1 MANYKGDEDIHLP
14 RQDGQDE
21 SQEPFLPPPATT
33 QAEKQNGVSVI
44 VAVIGFYF
52 AISLSVVF
60 LNKIIMSGSDFP
72 YALFV
77 TWYQLVV
84 ALVLLL
90 IWAHLGKSYAM
101 FSIIPPFEFN
111 PAIAKRVAPLT
122 FVYVMMLALNNL
134 CLKYVEVTFYQ
145 VARSLSINF
154 TILFTYLILGK
165 TTSAPALI
173 ACGIVFL
180 GFAIGSYG
188 EINFSWAGV
197 IYGVGSSAFVALYG
211 IYVQKTLPAV
221 ENNQWK
227 LLHYNTTLAILFL
240 FPLVVVSGELSDMF
254 ANSMDVMYKLNF
266 WILMT
271 ITGVTGF
278 GINIAMFL
286 QVKYTSAL
294 TNTICGTAKACVQ
307 TILAAMIFQ
316 NPISSLN
323 ALGILLA
330 LFGSGYY
337 GWVRY
342 QERIAK

>member
-1 MANYKGDEDIHLP
+1 MGL
-14 RQDGQDE
+14 RQDRDDQ
-21 SQEPFLPPPATT
+21 SFLPQPAS
-33 QAEKQNGVSVI
+33 APKERGHPLPLI
-44 VAVIGFYF
+44 VAVVVFYF
-52 AISLSVVF
+52 VISLSVVF
-60 LNKIIMSGSDFP
+60 LNKIIMSGSDFEYP
-72 YALFV
+72 LFI

-90 IWAHLGKSYAM
+90 IWGHLGKTNKL
-101 FSIIPPFEFN
+101 FSIIPPYEFDTN
-111 PAIAKRVAPLT
+111 IAKRVAPLT

-165 TTSAPALI
+165 TTSAPALV
-173 ACGIVFL
+173 ACIIVFF

-188 EINFSWAGV
+188 EINFSWAG
-197 IYGVGSSAFVALYG
+197 IFYGVGSSAFVALYG
-211 IYVQKTLPAV
+211 IYVQKTLSV
-221 ENNQWK
+221 VDNNQWK
-227 LLHYNTTLAILFL
+227 LLHYNTTLAIMFL
-240 FPLVVVSGELSDMF
+240 FPLVLFSGELGDIMSQSESIYDMG
-254 ANSMDVMYKLNF
+254 F

-271 ITGVTGF
+271 ITGITGF

-307 TILAAMIFQ
+307 TILAAMIFR
-316 NPISSLN
+316 NPISDLN
-323 ALGILLA
+323 ALGIILA

-342 QERIAK
+342 KERQAK

>member
-1 MANYKGDEDIHLP
+1 
-14 RQDGQDE
+14 
-21 SQEPFLPPPATT
+21 
-33 QAEKQNGVSVI
+33 
-44 VAVIGFYF
+44 
-52 AISLSVVF
+52 
-60 LNKIIMSGSDFP
+60 MSGSDFP
-72 YALFV
+72 YPLFV

-84 ALVLLL
+84 ALGLLL
-90 IWAHLGKSYAM
+90 AWAHLGKTNPM
-101 FSIIPPFEFN
+101 FSIIPPYECDVEV
-111 PAIAKRVAPLT
+111 AKRVAPLT

-165 TTSAPALI
+165 TTSQSALI

-221 ENNQWK
+221 DNNQWK

-240 FPLVVVSGELSDMF
+240 FPVVFMSGEF
-254 ANSMDVMYKLNF
+254 TEIINTSMDVMYSFNF
-266 WILMT
+266 WVLMT

-316 NPISSLN
+316 NKISGLN

-342 QERIAK
+342 QERMSK

>member
-1 MANYKGDEDIHLP
+1 MASKNEDIPMSL
-14 RQDGQDE
+14 RDE
-21 SQEPFLPPPATT
+21 NGPGSSSQSFLPNPATQRNERSHPVT
-33 QAEKQNGVSVI
+33 LIA
-44 VAVIGFYF
+44 AVIIFYF
-52 AISLSVVF
+52 VISLSVVF

-90 IWAHLGKSYAM
+90 IWAHLGKTNKL
-101 FSIIPPFEFN
+101 FSIIPPYEFDTN
-111 PAIAKRVAPLT
+111 IAKRVAPLT

-165 TTSAPALI
+165 STSAPALV
-173 ACGIVFL
+173 ACAIVFF

-188 EINFSWAGV
+188 EINFSWAG
-197 IYGVGSSAFVALYG
+197 IFYGVGSSAFVALYG
-211 IYVQKTLPAV
+211 IYVQKTLAAV
-221 ENNQWK
+221 DNNQWK
-227 LLHYNTTLAILFL
+227 LLHYNTTLAIIFL
-240 FPLVVVSGELSDMF
+240 FPLVLFSGELSDILSTSE
-254 ANSMDVMYKLNF
+254 AIYDSGF
-266 WILMT
+266 WFLMT
-271 ITGVTGF
+271 LTGVTGF

-307 TILAAMIFQ
+307 TILAAMVFR
-316 NPISSLN
+316 NPISDMN

-342 QERIAK
+342 QERQAK